1 MGLHGVLAA
10 ALSGRTQV
18 GGIAKHIGQRDQ
30 RVDLHGAGT
39 ALLTLDLTAA
49 AVQVADDITQVLV
62 GDDDG
67 DLHHGLQQ
75 AGRRLAAGLL
85 EGHGAGNLKG
95 HLRGVDLMVGAEG
108 QVDLH
113 VHHRV
118 ASQHTGLH
126 GALDTGVHRG
136 DILLGD
142 HAAGDLVEELV
153 TLAGLVGLNGDAD
166 MAVLALTAGL
176 TGVLGILLH
185 RLLDGLLIGDLG
197 SADIGLHLELTEQ
210 TVHDDL
216 QVQLAHAGDDG
227 LTGLLIG
234 VGLKGGV
241 LLSQLHQ
248 SQTHLLLTGLG
259 LGLDGHA
266 DNRLGELH
274 GLQNDGVLLIAEG
287 VTSGGVLQADHSGDV
302 AGVAA
307 LNVLTV
313 IGVHLEDAANAL
325 LLLLGGVE
333 HGGTGVQHAGV
344 YTHKGQTAHEG
355 IGGDLKGQGGE
366 GGVVIGMTL
375 ILFLGIGINTLDGR
389 NVHGRGHIVHDG
401 VQQLLNT
408 LVAVRGTAD
417 HRNHDV
423 VNGALT
429 DGPADHVLRNF
440 LLLQNQ
446 HHDLL
451 VDVGTGV
458 QQLGAVLLGQLHHIL
473 GDGLHAHILAQL
485 VVIDVGV
492 HLHQIND
499 ALEGVLSAD
508 GQLDGH
514 RVALEA
520 VMNHVQNVVEVRA
533 HDVHLVDV
541 DHAGHAVVVGLTP
554 HSLRLGL
561 HAALGAHD
569 GNRAVQHTQ
578 GTLHLHG
585 EVHVTRGID
594 DVQTGLGELVLG
606 ALPVA
611 GGSGGGDGDTTLLLL
626 RHPVHGGGTIMGL
639 TDLIVHAGVEQDTLG
654 RRGLAR
660 IDVSH
665 NADISGIFK
674 RSFSRHT
681 VTPNLPAEMCEG
693 LVGLG
698 GLVDFLAL
706 LHGSTGVVGGVHD
719 LAGQTLGHGALTAGA
734 GVSGQP
740 AQTQGLATGR
750 THFHRH
756 LIVGTAHAAGLD
768 FQAGHDSLHSL
779 GKYFGGFLLGLLLDL
794 IEGRVNHLLG
804 YALLAVQ
811 HHAVD
816 ELRHQHRAV
825 YGIGQNLSLGT
836 ITSSGHYASLLHN
849 DSMIS

>member
-1 MGLHGVLAA
+1 M
-10 ALSGRTQV
+10 
-18 GGIAKHIGQRDQ
+18 
-30 RVDLHGAGT
+30 
-39 ALLTLDLTAA
+39 
-49 AVQVADDITQVLV
+49 
-62 GDDDG
+62 
-67 DLHHGLQQ
+67 
-75 AGRRLAAGLL
+75 
-85 EGHGAGNLKG
+85 
-95 HLRGVDLMVGAEG
+95 
-108 QVDLH
+108 
-113 VHHRV
+113 
-118 ASQHTGLH
+118 
-126 GALDTGVHRG
+126 
-136 DILLGD
+136 
-142 HAAGDLVEELV
+142 
-153 TLAGLVGLNGDAD
+153 
-166 MAVLALTAGL
+166 
-176 TGVLGILLH
+176 
-185 RLLDGLLIGDLG
+185 
-197 SADIGLHLELTEQ
+197 
-210 TVHDDL
+210 
-216 QVQLAHAGDDG
+216 
-227 LTGLLIG
+227 
-234 VGLKGGV
+234 
-241 LLSQLHQ
+241 
-248 SQTHLLLTGLG
+248 
-259 LGLDGHA
+259 
-266 DNRLGELH
+266 
-274 GLQNDGVLLIAEG
+274 LLIAEG

-514 RVALEA
+514 RIALQS
-520 VMNHVQNVVEVRA
+520 VVDHVQHVEEIGA

-626 RHPVHGGGTIMGL
+626 RHPVHGGGTLVGL
-639 TDLIVHAGVEQDTLG
+639 ADLVVHAGVVQNTLG
-654 RRGLAR
+654 SGGLAR
-660 IDVSH
+660 IDVGH
-665 NADISGIFK
+665 DADVTGILQ
-674 RSFSRHT
+674 RNFSRHT
-681 VTPNLPAEMCEG
+681 SSPFGLPAVVGEG

-698 GLVDFLAL
+698 HLVGVLAL
-706 LHGSTGVVGGVHD
+706 LHSAAQVVGSVHD
-719 LAGQTLGHGALTAGA
+719 LAGQTLLHGLLAAVAGI
-734 GVSGQP
+734 SGQP
-740 AQTQGLATGR
+740 AQTQGLAALRADLDG
-750 THFHRH
+750 H
-756 LIVGTAHAAGLD
+756 LVGGAAHTAGLD
-768 FQAGHDSLHSL
+768 LQGRHDVLQGLGVDLHRLLAGLV
-779 GKYFGGFLLGLLLDL
+779 LDDL
-794 IEGRVNHLLG
+794 EGAVDHLLSH
-804 YALLAVQ
+804 ALLTVQ
-811 HHAVD
+811 HNAVGQ
-816 ELRHQHRAV
+816 LGNQNRVIQR
-825 YGIGQNLSLGT
+825 IGQNLPLGY
-836 ITSSGHYASLLHN
+836 ISSSGHFASLLHIEFN
-849 DSMIS
+849 EIIGTRHTLVWRVMPVRGLPILNI